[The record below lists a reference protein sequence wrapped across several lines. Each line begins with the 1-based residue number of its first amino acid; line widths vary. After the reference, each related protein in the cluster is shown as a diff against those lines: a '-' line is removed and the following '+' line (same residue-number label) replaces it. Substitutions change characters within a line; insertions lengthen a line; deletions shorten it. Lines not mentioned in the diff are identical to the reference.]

1 METRLFPCAE
11 AEFLLSKKL
20 LMPLP
25 ILLPSLDLFW
35 LESRPQALLTLNF
48 CRLDDCILARTLG
61 MPVETWLPPC
71 LSLLC
76 EAPCSL
82 DCVRTQL
89 LALWVLIFAR
99 LLVLC

>member
-1 METRLFPCAE
+1 MCKFDYDTLFAYWLSGFSFDMETRLLPCAE

-48 CRLDDCILARTLG
+48 CRLDDCILA
-61 MPVETWLPPC
+61 
-71 LSLLC
+71 
-76 EAPCSL
+76 
-82 DCVRTQL
+82 
-89 LALWVLIFAR
+89 
-99 LLVLC
+99 